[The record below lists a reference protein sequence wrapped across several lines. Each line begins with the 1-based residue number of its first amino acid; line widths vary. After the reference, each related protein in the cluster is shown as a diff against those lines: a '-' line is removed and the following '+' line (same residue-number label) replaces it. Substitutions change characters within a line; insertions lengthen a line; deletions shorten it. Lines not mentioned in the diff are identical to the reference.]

1 MIAHLKFRAIKVKLM
16 NSAVVFS
23 LRIQLPRFGDGHD
36 GVQVW
41 MERKMRGKTCKGV
54 EVVMTRD

>member
-1 MIAHLKFRAIKVKLM
+1 MIAHLKFQAIKVKLM

-41 MERKMRGKTCKGV
+41 IERKMRGKTC
-54 EVVMTRD
+54 